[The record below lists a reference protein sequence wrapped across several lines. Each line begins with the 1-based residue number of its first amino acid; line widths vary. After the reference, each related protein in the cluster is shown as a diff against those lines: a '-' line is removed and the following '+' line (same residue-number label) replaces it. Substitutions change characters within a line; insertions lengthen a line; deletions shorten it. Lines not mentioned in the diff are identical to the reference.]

1 MKWDFPDIRMRNAE
15 RLLLLKPAV
24 QRSSDRLTLESL
36 CETLGARAAVGWA
49 RRGATLTRVN
59 KSLILSD
66 HSQDGVPMTFEEY
79 QQEGRSRYLAFV
91 EIIQTILKRAL
102 EQHELVAHAITGRAK
117 EPTSLRKKLTD
128 RGIPLDREMDEIKD
142 LAGCRIVFLTNS
154 QVERFNSTG
163 ALHENFEVLSVNV
176 HHPVPG
182 TDTETKLF
190 DSTNY
195 LIRLKPD
202 RLGLTEYR
210 AFDGLRA
217 EIQIQT
223 LLNHAWAE
231 MGHDTIYKEP
241 KLTHLG
247 AGRMTTIGERM
258 NKVMQDHLI
267 PAGHDFDKIARDFRR
282 LLEADGAATATLE
295 AIEHA
300 GDNNVLEHALETYTD
315 LVLPHFDKPA
325 EEFSSRFNALVDAAE
340 RSRDYPTMPVVTDY
354 GDYPGKASIDVARR
368 VAQLIQSYR
377 YFEPDRTVRA
387 LVRLY
392 LDARNDE
399 ERRLWIEA
407 GAKLAEHN
415 LEVWKQYGPA
425 AQHVILEELGK
436 MDGADIDG
444 ARPLLT
450 GMLAQVLSAELGGT
464 TWRSDGVMIHQG
476 AVRAS
481 DELRRLRGEA
491 IGWLEEWLDTA
502 RSDAERLAILQAL
515 GNVDVMPMQGGG
527 EGGLLQM
534 LLEDGARVAQLIL
547 DKAPQWGLELRRGR
561 EVDALHTHH
570 RFHVL
575 RPDLAE
581 KPELV
586 AAQTGLI
593 GALLGLRD
601 LLAADADFVRY
612 KTLIGHDSVYP
623 GAWDGDHFDLEATD
637 AWRQE
642 SYPAIIA
649 EVTSDTVAEWRGRI
663 DAYVDAVGF
672 DGGHSM
678 SMRAFL
684 GLLAEQ
690 KPDVALMMMEQVS
703 AQGATFLAAM
713 LAGLERAGW
722 LPEVLALVDQLLAAG
737 QHLSAIGDYLH
748 HKPASDVDRLLSYV
762 AKAIEL
768 GEQVSVVNAATIA
781 ANWYQ
786 RTPDPVLID
795 EVLLPV
801 IRFVTEQRLPHWIG
815 HFFAPGH
822 AQMVQD
828 MDEPHA
834 VALMRSF
841 VDIPEV
847 DFRAVRLMAAVAR
860 RHPRLVVDF
869 FGDRLQRE
877 RGGRDDRFEPIPFH
891 GHDLAQVLSPHADL
905 LLPAVRKWYNEESGF
920 HEYRGGRLLKHAFPE
935 LTDAVAAQ
943 LIAVARQGDEQD
955 FKFILKT
962 LSAYEGAEQL
972 YPVLMAV
979 VDRLEPGDKLL
990 NRVSDVLGQ
999 SGVVSGEFGFVEAH
1013 ARRKELIERYRDD
1026 PRPRVQAYARDRA
1039 RDLAQ
1044 HMAWEQRRAARD
1056 VAQRRR
1062 DWNEE

>member
-1 MKWDFPDIRMRNAE
+1 MLPSRGEPWPASPAE
-15 RLLLLKPAV
+15 GAPLNGLNKP
-24 QRSSDRLTLESL
+24 TM
-36 CETLGARAAVGWA
+36 
-49 RRGATLTRVN
+49 
-59 KSLILSD
+59 LSGQC
-66 HSQDGVPMTFEEY
+66 QDGVPMTFEEY
-79 QQEGRSRYLAFV
+79 QQRGRSRYLAFV
-91 EIIQTILKRAL
+91 EVIQTILKRAL

-117 EPTSLRKKLTD
+117 EPASLRKKLTD
-128 RGIPLDREMDEIKD
+128 RGIPLGQEMDEIKD

-154 QVERFNSTG
+154 QVELFNSTG

-202 RLGLTEYR
+202 RLALTEYR

-241 KLTHLG
+241 KLSHLG
-247 AGRMTTIGERM
+247 GGRMTAIGERM

-282 LLEADGAATATLE
+282 LLEADGAAEATLD
-295 AIEHA
+295 AIENA
-300 GDNNVLEHALETYTD
+300 GDNNALEDALETYTD

-325 EEFSSRFNALVDAAE
+325 EEFSGRFDALVGAAE
-340 RSRDYPTMPVVTDY
+340 RSRDYPTMPVVTEY

-368 VAQLIQSYR
+368 VVQLIRSYR

-392 LDARNDE
+392 LGARDDE

-407 GAKLAEHN
+407 GEKLAEHN
-415 LEVWKQYGPA
+415 LEVWQQYGPA
-425 AQHVILEELGK
+425 AQHVILEELWK

-444 ARPLLT
+444 ARPLLI

-491 IGWLEEWLDTA
+491 IGWLEGWLDTA
-502 RSDAERLAILQAL
+502 GSDAERLAILQAL
-515 GNVDVMPMQGGG
+515 GNVDAMPMQGGG
-527 EGGLLQM
+527 EGGLFQM
-534 LLEDGARVAQLIL
+534 LLEDGARVARLIL
-547 DKAPQWGLELRRGR
+547 DRAPQWGLELRRGR
-561 EVDALHTHH
+561 EVDALHTHY

-586 AAQTGLI
+586 AAQTALI

-612 KTLIGHDSVYP
+612 KTLIGHDSVHP
-623 GAWDGDHFDLEATD
+623 GAWDGDHFDFEAID

-649 EVTSDTVAEWRGRI
+649 EVTADTVAEWRGRI

-672 DGGHSM
+672 DGGHFM

-690 KPDVALMMMEQVS
+690 KPDVALMMMEQTS
-703 AQGATFLAAM
+703 SQGAAFLAAM
-713 LAGLERAGW
+713 LAGLERAGR
-722 LPEVLALVDQLLAAG
+722 LAEVLALVDQWLAAG

-748 HKPASDVDRLLSYV
+748 HKPATDVDRLRAYV
-762 AKAIEL
+762 AKAIEQ

-786 RTPDPVLID
+786 RASDPVLID

-801 IRFVTEQRLPHWIG
+801 VGFVTEHHLPHWVG
-815 HFFAPGH
+815 HFFPPGH

-834 VALMRSF
+834 AALMRSF

-860 RHPRLVVDF
+860 RHPRLVIDF
-869 FGDRLQRE
+869 FGARLRRQRGE
-877 RGGRDDRFEPIPFH
+877 RDERFEPIPFH

-905 LLPAVRKWYNEESGF
+905 LLPAVREWYNEESGF

-935 LTDAVAAQ
+935 LTDAVAAE
-943 LIAVARQGDEQD
+943 LIQIARQGDERD

-972 YPVLMAV
+972 YPVVMEV